1 MQRQRART
9 RALALAA
16 SVAAIATVAA
26 GPAPQLSPA
35 KTRGAGTER
44 PIGQDPAVNLLARGN
59 LTMASNSVLA
69 CDDSQGDECTDNS
82 YNNGRTKWVKS
93 DPNAPGNT
101 ASAATLT
108 IPPGSKVL
116 SARLYWQLNPDGTS
130 VTSTSGDASKAD
142 QVEFKVPG
150 AAGYQRL
157 TADTYD
163 WFDQQT
169 GGNPPKPI
177 TAHAGVKDVTDLV
190 GAAGSGSYTVAD
202 IQACQGRS
210 STADYGGQNVG
221 CWGGWSLVVAYENP
235 SEPLRYLQVWDG
247 YQLVR
252 PPNSATTMTLSG
264 IRTSPNQAPAATMG
278 VTVGDGDTPIAG
290 DSLEVGPD
298 TSSLTKLKMPTPS
311 GQVVEDNAFTG
322 RIDRV
327 AADGTG
333 SNITDRDPNPVNNL
347 GYDARIIDITGKLP
361 AGSRQAVLRINGE
374 GDALHPQAVWLALAA
389 VEPDLQIAKANDP
402 AGSTDDNPPG
412 LVEAGGQVTYSFTV
426 TNRHADGSG
435 TDLDTATG
443 VALTDDLPAGASFV
457 AGSNPD
463 CSASGQ
469 TVTCQVADLAPG
481 ASATVSFKA
490 AVEPG
495 TAAGTKL
502 DNTGSV
508 SFTGAQTGRTQ
519 QRDSNTVR
527 NTVTDAP
534 KYAVTKAADKA
545 DAAPGDRVTYTVT
558 VENTGTVAIEKLNLT
573 DDLTEV
579 LDDAE
584 YGGDATASTGQTSYQ
599 APVLSWTGDLAPA
612 AKATITYSV
621 TVRQPAAGDDSMVNT
636 AVTDRAGGNCLADS
650 TDPACTA
657 TVRVQRPSPSPSP
670 SPSPEPS
677 GSPSPEPSPSSSPA
691 PSGSTT
697 PTPGVSPRPSHSP
710 DSGTDQG
717 GLLPHTG
724 ATVTLAALMAGATLI
739 VGFVLFRLS
748 RRGRRS

>member
-9 RALALAA
+9 RILAVAA
-16 SVAAIATVAA
+16 AVAAIATVAA
-26 GPAPQLSPA
+26 GPSPQPGQA
-35 KTRGAGTER
+35 QTRGAGTQR
-44 PIGQDPAVNLLARGN
+44 PIGPDPAVTLLAHGN

-69 CDDSQGDECTDNS
+69 CDDSQGDTCNDDS

-93 DPNAPGNT
+93 DPAAPGNT

-142 QVEFKVPG
+142 QVELKVPG

-169 GGNPPKPI
+169 GGNPPKPV
-177 TAHAGVKDVTDLV
+177 TAHAGVKDVTALV
-190 GAAGSGSYTVAD
+190 SAAGSGSYTVAD

-210 STADYGGQNVG
+210 STADFGGQNVG

-235 SEPLRYLQVWDG
+235 AEPLRYLQVWDG

-252 PPNSATTMTLSG
+252 PPNSSATLTLSG
-264 IRTSPNQAPAATMG
+264 IRTSPGKAPAATMG

-298 TSSLTKLKMPTPS
+298 TSSLTRLKMPTPS

-333 SNITDRDPNPVNNL
+333 TNLTDRTPNPVNNL
-347 GYDARIIDITGKLP
+347 GYDARMIDITGKLP
-361 AGSRQAVLRINGE
+361 AGAQQAVLRINGE
-374 GDALHPQAVWLALAA
+374 GDALHPQAVWLALEA
-389 VEPDLQIAKANDP
+389 VEPDLQLTKANDP
-402 AGSTDDNPPG
+402 AGTTDDNPPG

-426 TNRHADGSG
+426 ANRHADGTSA
-435 TDLDTATG
+435 DLDTATG
-443 VALTDDLPAGASFV
+443 IELTDVLPAGASFV

-463 CSASGQ
+463 CSAAGR
-469 TVTCQVADLAPG
+469 TVTCRVADLAPG
-481 ASATVSFKA
+481 ATTKVSFKA
-490 AVEPG
+490 AVDRG

-502 DNTGSV
+502 DNTSSL

-527 NTVTDAP
+527 NTVTAAP
-534 KYAVTKAADKA
+534 QYAVTKTADQA
-545 DAAPGDRVTYTVT
+545 GAAPGDKVTYTVT
-558 VENTGTVAIEKLNLT
+558 VENTGTVAIPGLGLT
-573 DDLTEV
+573 DDLTGV

-584 YGGDATASTGQTSYQ
+584 YNGDATATTGRVSYR

-612 AKATITYSV
+612 AKSTVTYSV
-621 TVRQPAAGDDSMVNT
+621 TVRQPAAGDGSLANT
-636 AVTDRAGGNCLADS
+636 AVADRSGGNCPAGS

-657 TVRVQRPSPSPSP
+657 TVVVDRPSPSPSP
-670 SPSPEPS
+670 SASPTPDPS
-677 GSPSPEPSPSSSPA
+677 GSPTASPTRTPDASPSPA
-691 PSGSTT
+691 P
-697 PTPGVSPRPSHSP
+697 
-710 DSGTDQG
+710 DQG

-724 ATVTLAALMAGATLI
+724 AGVTLAALTAVATLAA
-739 VGFVLFRLS
+739 GFVLFRLS